1 MYDELYFH
9 EKMID
14 CSERDKL
21 IFIKFAATP
30 LSAYISSDC
39 YLEMFSLHVD
49 GKGEPYTM

>member
-9 EKMID
+9 EKIID

-21 IFIKFAATP
+21 IFIKFAATS

-39 YLEMFSLHVD
+39 YLESFHSTLT
-49 GKGEPYTM
+49 GKENRT